1 MELCFRYSSMMLT
14 VLGYNPQLFHEIL
27 SQTLLWRYFVDVVQV
42 HNQLTFSERDY
53 PAYLGEHDAM
63 MSMLKDLTSRDFL
76 EEADIPAMVR
86 EKTWEK
92 FIISKTV
99 LSQSFINQ
107 GRDYNFF
114 FVMVSVFNWRII

>member
-1 MELCFRYSSMMLT
+1 M
-14 VLGYNPQLFHEIL
+14 
-27 SQTLLWRYFVDVVQV
+27 VQV

-53 PAYLGEHDAM
+53 PTYLGEHDAV
-63 MSMLKDLTSRDFL
+63 MSMLTDLTSRDFL

-99 LSQSFINQ
+99 LS
-107 GRDYNFF
+107 
-114 FVMVSVFNWRII
+114 